1 MSETEDH
8 DEQPLAI
15 PTEGADGGIDKVHVD
30 ELHVRDRVILQT
42 AEGSYLL
49 TVGKN
54 SHCILSSDT
63 PSKTIGQILLRGG
76 TNADVTEYTPN
87 RIFVGGRLAYA
98 VDEGDSSLVTTPVI
112 ESLDYEPGL
121 R

>member
-1 MSETEDH
+1 MSETEAH
-8 DEQPLAI
+8 NEQPLAI
-15 PTEGADGGIDKVHVD
+15 PVEGADGRTDKVHVD
-30 ELHVRDRVILQT
+30 ELRLRDRVILQT
-42 AEGSYLL
+42 AEGTYLL

-63 PSKTIGQILLRGG
+63 PSKTVGQILLRGG

-98 VDEGDSSLVTTPVI
+98 VDEGDASLLTTSVI
-112 ESLDYEPGL
+112 EALDYEPGL